1 MKINNLKVVIT
12 GASGFIGAPLAEKLA
27 NLGYDVMAISR
38 TLPVKQQASSIS
50 WVEGDLS
57 SPATYREKISFF
69 CPEVVIHLAWQDIPD
84 FSIEKSIMNQN
95 QAIEFLSF
103 VTGIE
108 SCKKILVSGSC
119 WEYDRVQGECLANDI
134 GAPKDHFTWAKH
146 SIYSWL
152 EMTCK
157 QKVISFG
164 WLRIF
169 YVYGPKQRPA
179 SLIPSILMHLK
190 NKELP
195 QIKTPKNASDYV
207 FIDDVVDAFAL
218 ATKYEFSSGIYN
230 LGAGVSTSVLEVCRH
245 AEQIA
250 YNSSDLTQQLEEGTR
265 SSVPTVNFWAN
276 IEKTKEYF
284 GWEPKTSLLSGITK
298 TWDSMN
304 NL

>member
-1 MKINNLKVVIT
+1 MNKLRVLIT
-12 GASGFIGAPLAEKLA
+12 GASGFIGAPLSENLA
-27 NLGYDVMAISR
+27 NLGFDVMAISR
-38 TLPVKQQASSIS
+38 TLPENHLARSVNWIG
-50 WVEGDLS
+50 VDLS
-57 SPATYREKISFF
+57 SPATYRETISAF

-134 GAPKDHFTWAKH
+134 GAAKDHFTWAKH

-218 ATKYEFSSGIYN
+218 ATENQFSSGIYN
-230 LGAGVSTSVLEVCRH
+230 LGAGISTSVLEICRY
-245 AEQIA
+245 AEQIV
-250 YNSSDLTQQLEEGTR
+250 YNSSDLTQQLEKETQ
-265 SSVPTVNFWAN
+265 SSVSSIDFWAD
-276 IEKTKEYF
+276 IEKTKEHF
-284 GWEPKTSLLSGITK
+284 GWEPKTSLLNGITK
-298 TWDSMN
+298 TWDYIN
-304 NL
+304 TL

>member
-1 MKINNLKVVIT
+1 MNKLRVLIT
-12 GASGFIGAPLAEKLA
+12 GASGFIGAPLSENLA
-27 NLGYDVMAISR
+27 NLGFDVMAISR
-38 TLPVKQQASSIS
+38 TLPDNHLARSVNWIGA
-50 WVEGDLS
+50 DLS
-57 SPATYREKISFF
+57 SPATYRETISAF

-152 EMTCK
+152 RMTCK

-218 ATKYEFSSGIYN
+218 ATESQFSSGIYN
-230 LGAGVSTSVLEVCRH
+230 LGAGISTSVLEMCRY
-245 AEQIA
+245 AEQIV
-250 YNSSDLTQQLEEGTR
+250 YNSSDLTQQLEKETQ
-265 SSVPTVNFWAN
+265 SSVSSVDFWAD
-276 IEKTKEYF
+276 IEKTKEHF
-284 GWEPKTSLLSGITK
+284 GWEPKTSLLNGITK
-298 TWDSMN
+298 TWDYIN
-304 NL
+304 TL

>member
-1 MKINNLKVVIT
+1 MNKLRVLIT
-12 GASGFIGAPLAEKLA
+12 GASGFIGAPLSENLA
-27 NLGYDVMAISR
+27 NLGFDVMAISR
-38 TLPVKQQASSIS
+38 TLPENHLARSVNWIG
-50 WVEGDLS
+50 VDLS
-57 SPATYREKISFF
+57 SPATYRETISAF

-218 ATKYEFSSGIYN
+218 ATENQFSAGIYN
-230 LGAGVSTSVLEVCRH
+230 LGAGISTSVLEMCRY
-245 AEQIA
+245 AEQIV
-250 YNSSDLTQQLEEGTR
+250 YNSSDLTQQLEKETQ
-265 SSVPTVNFWAN
+265 SSVSSVDFWAD
-276 IEKTKEYF
+276 IEKTKEHF
-284 GWEPKTSLLSGITK
+284 GWEPKTSLLNGITK
-298 TWDSMN
+298 TWDYIN
-304 NL
+304 TL

>member
-1 MKINNLKVVIT
+1 MNKLRVLIT
-12 GASGFIGAPLAEKLA
+12 GASGFIGAPLSENLA
-27 NLGYDVMAISR
+27 NLGFDVMAISR
-38 TLPVKQQASSIS
+38 TLPENHLARSVNWIG
-50 WVEGDLS
+50 VDLS
-57 SPATYREKISFF
+57 SPATYRETISAF

-218 ATKYEFSSGIYN
+218 ATENQFSSGIYN
-230 LGAGVSTSVLEVCRH
+230 LGAGISTSVLEMCRY
-245 AEQIA
+245 AEQIV
-250 YNSSDLTQQLEEGTR
+250 YNSSDLTQQLEKETQ
-265 SSVPTVNFWAN
+265 SSVSSVDFWAD
-276 IEKTKEYF
+276 IEKTKEIYEISF
-284 GWEPKTSLLSGITK
+284 
-298 TWDSMN
+298 
-304 NL
+304 

>member
-1 MKINNLKVVIT
+1 
-12 GASGFIGAPLAEKLA
+12 
-27 NLGYDVMAISR
+27 
-38 TLPVKQQASSIS
+38 
-50 WVEGDLS
+50 
-57 SPATYREKISFF
+57 
-69 CPEVVIHLAWQDIPD
+69 
-84 FSIEKSIMNQN
+84 MNQN

-218 ATKYEFSSGIYN
+218 ATENQFSSGIYN
-230 LGAGVSTSVLEVCRH
+230 LGAGISTSVLEICRY
-245 AEQIA
+245 AEQIV
-250 YNSSDLTQQLEEGTR
+250 YNSSDLTQQLEKETQ
-265 SSVPTVNFWAN
+265 SSVSSIDFWAD
-276 IEKTKEYF
+276 IEKTKEHL
-284 GWEPKTSLLSGITK
+284 GWEPKTSLLNGITK
-298 TWDSMN
+298 TWDYIN
-304 NL
+304 TL

>member
-1 MKINNLKVVIT
+1 MNKLRVLIT
-12 GASGFIGAPLAEKLA
+12 GASGFIGAPLSENLA
-27 NLGYDVMAISR
+27 NLGFDVMAISR
-38 TLPVKQQASSIS
+38 TLPVNQQARSVNWI
-50 WVEGDLS
+50 GADLS
-57 SPATYREKISFF
+57 SPATYRETISAF

-134 GAPKDHFTWAKH
+134 GAAKDHFTWAKH

-218 ATKYEFSSGIYN
+218 ATENQFSSGIYN
-230 LGAGVSTSVLEVCRH
+230 LGAGISTSVLEICRY
-245 AEQIA
+245 AEQIV
-250 YNSSDLTQQLEEGTR
+250 YNSSDLTQQLENETQ
-265 SSVPTVNFWAN
+265 SSVSSVDFWAD
-276 IEKTKEYF
+276 IEKTKEHF
-284 GWEPKTSLLSGITK
+284 GWEPKTSLLNGITK
-298 TWDSMN
+298 TWDYIN
-304 NL
+304 TL